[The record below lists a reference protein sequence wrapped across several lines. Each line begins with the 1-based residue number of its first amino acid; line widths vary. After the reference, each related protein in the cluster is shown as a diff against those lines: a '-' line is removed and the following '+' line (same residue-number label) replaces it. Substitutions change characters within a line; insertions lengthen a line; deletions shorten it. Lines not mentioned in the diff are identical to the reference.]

1 MVKNVMF
8 VTNSLTGGGAERS
21 MNMVCNELTLRN
33 WNVTLVP
40 VNKSESDL
48 IQLNSAVYPLN
59 RVQNA
64 GLVGTLRAII
74 KLNIA
79 TFKFQPRVIVLNC
92 DAPEFLG
99 LFLVKKVKIVIVQH
113 SSQPWITRQRLG
125 ILVRKI
131 LSIRTKYFMAVSDH
145 LSIWPE
151 GETPYQVIANP
162 VSPNLNDYKFPE
174 TNTLKRIAFI
184 GRMSKEKQPEIP
196 LEIAKVSGLPVVM
209 IGDGDLK
216 LDLVKHYKK
225 LDSEVHWTGQLRE
238 PWESIKEGDVLII
251 PSAYEGDGLVILE
264 GLQRGVP
271 MLVSDIP
278 DFRRFGFPEINYC
291 VSIEDYYSRLMKHSD
306 DLQSL
311 VVPSEIATNILSKRD
326 IHTLG
331 NQWEIA
337 LGEIIGTQ

>member
-1 MVKNVMF
+1 MKNIMF

-64 GLVGTLRAII
+64 GLIGTLGAII

-79 TFKFQPRVIVLNC
+79 TFKFRPRVIVLNC

-99 LFLVKKVKIVIVQH
+99 LFLVKRVKLVIVQH
-113 SSQPWITRQRLG
+113 SSQPWNTRQRLG
-125 ILVRKI
+125 VLVRKV

-145 LSIWPE
+145 LSIWPD
-151 GETPYQVIANP
+151 GETPYKVIQNP
-162 VSPNLNDYKFPE
+162 VSPNLKENRFRE

-184 GRMSKEKQPEIP
+184 GRMSKEKHPEIP
-196 LEIAKVSGLPVVM
+196 LEIAKVTGLPVVM

-216 LDLVKHYKK
+216 VELAEHYKK
-225 LDSEVHWTGQLRE
+225 LESEVHWTGQLRE
-238 PWESIKEGDVLII
+238 PWEPIMLGDVLII

-278 DFRRFGFPEINYC
+278 DFRRFEFPEVNYC
-291 VSIEDYYSRLMKHSD
+291 VSIEDYYSRLLKHSEN
-306 DLQSL
+306 LQSL
-311 VVPSEIATNILSKRD
+311 VVSSEITTKILNKRD
-326 IHTLG
+326 IQILG
-331 NQWEIA
+331 DQWEKA
-337 LGEIIGTQ
+337 LEEIIGT